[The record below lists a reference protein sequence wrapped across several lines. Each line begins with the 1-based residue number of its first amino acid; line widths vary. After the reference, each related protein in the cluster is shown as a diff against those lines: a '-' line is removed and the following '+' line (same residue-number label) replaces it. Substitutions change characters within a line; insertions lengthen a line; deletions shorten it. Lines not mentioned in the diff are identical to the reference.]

1 MFLSVFERGQISAH
15 EKKFKQQEG
24 ENGGQEGFYSGGA
37 ALAEW
42 GVSGRFRQ
50 LIGREWGGR
59 SLIGHWPG

>member
-1 MFLSVFERGQISAH
+1 MR
-15 EKKFKQQEG
+15 KKFKQREG

-59 SLIGHWPG
+59 SLIGQWPG